1 MYEEQY
7 VYIVDDD
14 DDLRESLVDLIATR
28 TRWRVRPFIDGRS
41 WLDAEQHASPGCV
54 LLDHSMPGMTG
65 LAVLQEMQK
74 RQSMHQIVMLT
85 GEGNI
90 AIAVDAMR
98 TGATDFVEKPARF
111 EQLEHSI
118 GAAMDRLNN
127 VVETGKRSG
136 EARAKIARLKPRER
150 DVMLGLVEG
159 HPNKII
165 AYRLGLS
172 IRTVELYR
180 AALMDRLEVDSV
192 ADVLKLAF
200 AAHMINA

>member
-1 MYEEQY
+1 MSEERY

-14 DDLRESLVDLIATR
+14 DDLRESLVDLIRTR
-28 TRWRVRPFIDGRS
+28 TAWRVRPFTGGQA
-41 WLDAEQHASPGCV
+41 WLDAEREASSGCV

-65 LAVLQEMQK
+65 LAVLQEMQRRK
-74 RQSMHQIVMLT
+74 SLHQVVMLT

-98 TGATDFVEKPARF
+98 TGASDFIEKPARF

-118 GAAMDRLNN
+118 GAAMDRLNH
-127 VVETGKRSG
+127 VVATDKRSE
-136 EARAKIARLKPRER
+136 EAKARIAKLKPRER

-165 AYRLGLS
+165 AHRLGLS

-180 AALMDRLEVDSV
+180 AALMDRLDVDSV

-200 AAHMINA
+200 AADMICA